1 MVENLTDETIN
12 QFHYLFELFDKDSS
26 GTITTKELGTVMRN
40 LGQNPSEE
48 ELKQLIREVD
58 LNGDGTIDFKEFL
71 CLMVKKM
78 DDSDIDQELQDA
90 FKFFDGDKDGY
101 ITSLELRNAMN
112 NLGDEYTPEEAEE
125 MIKEG
130 DLDNDGKISFDEFM
144 KIVLSKYNKKFFII
158 K

>member
-101 ITSLELRNAMN
+101 ITSRELRNAMN

-144 KIVLSKYNKKFFII
+144 KIVLSK
-158 K
+158 

>member
-12 QFHYLFELFDKDSS
+12 QFHYLFDLFDKDSS

-78 DDSDIDQELQDA
+78 DDSDINQELQDA

-144 KIVLSKYNKKFFII
+144 KIVLSK
-158 K
+158 

>member
-12 QFHYLFELFDKDSS
+12 QFHYLFDLFDKDSS

-112 NLGDEYTPEEAEE
+112 NVGDEYTPEEAEE

-144 KIVLSKYNKKFFII
+144 KIVLSK
-158 K
+158 

>member
-1 MVENLTDETIN
+1 MVENLTEETIN
-12 QFHYLFELFDKDSS
+12 QFHYLFDLFDKDSS

-78 DDSDIDQELQDA
+78 DDTDIDLELHDA
-90 FKFFDGDKDGY
+90 FKFFDMDKDGY
-101 ITSLELRNAMN
+101 ITSLELRNGMN

-130 DLDNDGKISFDEFM
+130 DLDNDGKINYDEFM
-144 KIVLSKYNKKFFII
+144 KVILSK
-158 K
+158 

>member
-12 QFHYLFELFDKDSS
+12 QFHYLFDLFDKDSS

-130 DLDNDGKISFDEFM
+130 DLDNDGRIDYDEFM
-144 KIVLSKYNKKFFII
+144 KLVLSK
-158 K
+158 

>member
-1 MVENLTDETIN
+1 MVENLTEETIN
-12 QFHYLFELFDKDSS
+12 QFRFFFNLFDKDSS

-71 CLMVKKM
+71 CLMIKKM
-78 DDSDIDQELQDA
+78 DDTDIDKELHEA
-90 FKFFDGDKDGY
+90 FGHFDMDRDGY
-101 ITSLELRNAMN
+101 ITSHELRTGMMN
-112 NLGDEYTPEEAEE
+112 IGEEYTPEEAEE

-130 DLDNDGKISFDEFM
+130 DLNNDGKIDYDEFT
-144 KIVLSKYNKKFFII
+144 KIVLSK
-158 K
+158 

>member
-1 MVENLTDETIN
+1 MVENLTEETIN
-12 QFHYLFELFDKDSS
+12 QFRFFFNLFDKDSS

-144 KIVLSKYNKKFFII
+144 KIVLSK
-158 K
+158 

>member
-12 QFHYLFELFDKDSS
+12 QFHYLFDLFDKDSS

-101 ITSLELRNAMN
+101 LTSLELRNAMN

-144 KIVLSKYNKKFFII
+144 KIVLSK
-158 K
+158 

>member
-12 QFHYLFELFDKDSS
+12 QFHYLFDLFDKDSS

-144 KIVLSKYNKKFFII
+144 KIVLSK
-158 K
+158 

>member
-12 QFHYLFELFDKDSS
+12 QFHYLFDLFDKDSS

-112 NLGDEYTPEEAEE
+112 NLGDEYSPEEAEE

-144 KIVLSKYNKKFFII
+144 KIVLSK
-158 K
+158 

>member
-12 QFHYLFELFDKDSS
+12 QFHYLFDLFDKDSS

-130 DLDNDGKISFDEFM
+130 DLDND
-144 KIVLSKYNKKFFII
+144 
-158 K
+158 

>member
-12 QFHYLFELFDKDSS
+12 QFHYLFDLFDKDSS

-78 DDSDIDQELQDA
+78 YDSDIDQELQDA

-144 KIVLSKYNKKFFII
+144 KIVLSK
-158 K
+158 

>member
-1 MVENLTDETIN
+1 MVENLKEETIN
-12 QFHYLFELFDKDSS
+12 QFHYLFDLFDKDSS

-78 DDSDIDQELQDA
+78 DDTDIDLELQDA
-90 FKFFDGDKDGY
+90 FKFFDMDKDGY
-101 ITSLELRNAMN
+101 ITSLELRNGMN

-130 DLDNDGKISFDEFM
+130 DLDNDGKINYDEFM
-144 KIVLSKYNKKFFII
+144 KIILSK
-158 K
+158 